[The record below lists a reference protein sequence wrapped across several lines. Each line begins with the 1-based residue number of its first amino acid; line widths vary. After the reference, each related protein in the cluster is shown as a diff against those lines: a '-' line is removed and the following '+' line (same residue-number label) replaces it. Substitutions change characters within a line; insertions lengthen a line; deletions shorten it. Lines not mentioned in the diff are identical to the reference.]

1 MKKELFAIIALCGL
15 VFGSIA
21 NLIHLKKLTNEITTH
36 LNYTNMYCHQEDYSS
51 AKEELSKAMDVWRN
65 AEDYTHI
72 FVRQTE
78 VDDLTDLFY
87 DLRVSIVKK
96 EGAEAME
103 LIEKSVHKCQ
113 MLIDMERLSI
123 ESVF

>member
-1 MKKELFAIIALCGL
+1 MKKEAFAIIALCALIVGA
-15 VFGSIA
+15 VA
-21 NLIHLKKLTNEITTH
+21 NLVHLKKLTNDISTH
-36 LNYTNMYCHQEDYSS
+36 LNYTNMYCYQNDYSS
-51 AKEELSKAMDVWRN
+51 AKDELAKAMKLWKN
-65 AEDYTHI
+65 AEGYTHV

-87 DLRVSIVKK
+87 DLRVSIANQQ
-96 EGAEAME
+96 GAEAME
-103 LIEKSVHKCQ
+103 LVEKSLYKCQ